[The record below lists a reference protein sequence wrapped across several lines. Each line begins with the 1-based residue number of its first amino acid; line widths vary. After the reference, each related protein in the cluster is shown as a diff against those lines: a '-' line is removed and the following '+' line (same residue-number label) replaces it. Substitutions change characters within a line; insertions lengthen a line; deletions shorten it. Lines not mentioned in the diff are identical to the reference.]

1 VNFYDEVMRELVA
14 ALGAAL
20 FVANVLALL
29 RRRRDVE
36 ARGAVAGARSTKAKG
51 SSRVQATGRTREGE
65 LVQAPVARTVVFAA
79 LGFVM
84 MIAGIA
90 ALIAT

>member
-1 VNFYDEVMRELVA
+1 VNFYDDVMRELVA

-20 FVANVLALL
+20 FVANVLALV
-29 RRRRDVE
+29 RRRRDAE
-36 ARGAVAGARSTKAKG
+36 RRGTLTGARSTKVKG

-65 LVQAPVARTVVFAA
+65 LIQAPVARTVTFAV

-84 MIAGIA
+84 MVAGIA
-90 ALIAT
+90 ALVA

>member
-20 FVANVLALL
+20 FVANVLALV

-36 ARGAVAGARSTKAKG
+36 VRGAVAGARSTKVKG

-65 LVQAPVARTVVFAA
+65 LVQAPVARTVTFAV

-84 MIAGIA
+84 MVAGIA
-90 ALIAT
+90 ALVAQ